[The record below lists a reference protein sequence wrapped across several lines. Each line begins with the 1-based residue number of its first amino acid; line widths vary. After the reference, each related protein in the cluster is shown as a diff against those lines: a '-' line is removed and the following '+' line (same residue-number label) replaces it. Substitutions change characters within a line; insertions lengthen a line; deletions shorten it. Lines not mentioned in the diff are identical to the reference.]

1 MEEKEKA
8 QLLTVKEVADYLRMG
23 LLTTYKLVNEGKLP
37 GFKVGR
43 QWRVKKGDLQHYIE
57 TQKLAPRKSRGKI
70 RQRDIMEMLTEPRA
84 QSPENNGTDENR
96 VRDAENPSK

>member
-1 MEEKEKA
+1 MEKKEKT

-43 QWRVKKGDLQHYIE
+43 QWRVKKEDLQHYIE
-57 TQKLAPRKSRGKI
+57 TQKLAPRKSRSKV
-70 RQRDIMEMLTEPRA
+70 RQRDIMEIFTEPRA
-84 QSPENNGTDENR
+84 EISEKNETDN
-96 VRDAENPSK
+96 SHS